1 MVNSARGA
9 IDIDGTDD
17 TGFVN
22 AERLFEMTQENSGSH
37 YFKSGGF
44 RAWRDY
50 GCAIL
55 LNSTQFAPGL
65 QVCDGVAYPIQVQIT
80 MKVVN
85 RNVDLCPEQ
94 FLGGA
99 GQVLGSVGDNNK
111 RVPALVADVMRARA
125 QCTCFFTKVVLAST
139 ETSGTTNAMNYPLD
153 SAERLLNSAGQMR

>member
-1 MVNSARGA
+1 MPSFLLISCPRLSESYTLADDQAVGAVANCIRNVSRNLCIKELKIVVNSARGA

-80 MKVVN
+80 
-85 RNVDLCPEQ
+85 R
-94 FLGGA
+94 
-99 GQVLGSVGDNNK
+99 
-111 RVPALVADVMRARA
+111 
-125 QCTCFFTKVVLAST
+125 
-139 ETSGTTNAMNYPLD
+139 
-153 SAERLLNSAGQMR
+153 RL